1 MLMANISMTPELS
14 THALLLAAPYVQV
27 CLQLLDLGKRTMQL
41 LLLLLDRRKGS
52 VMTGLRGSW

>member
-1 MLMANISMTPELS
+1 MTPELS